1 MNVRGGVAYKL
12 ARPVFEIMPKIP
24 YLENIFLAP
33 FPFTGNSCSFSEVCT
48 LLLLVVFIFKLFRTY
63 RNCFFNNENYSGST
77 RQGALTLITSF
88 TSLLL
93 SSCQSTLWKE
103 VINNHQ

>member
-33 FPFTGNSCSFSEVCT
+33 FPFIGNSCSFSEVCT

-63 RNCFFNNENYSGST
+63 RNCFFNNENYRST
-77 RQGALTLITSF
+77 RHGALTLITSF